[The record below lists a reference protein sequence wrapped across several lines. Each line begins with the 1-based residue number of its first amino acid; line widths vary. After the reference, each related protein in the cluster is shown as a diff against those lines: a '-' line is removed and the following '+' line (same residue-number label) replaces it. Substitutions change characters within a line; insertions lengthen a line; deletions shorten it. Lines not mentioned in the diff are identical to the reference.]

1 VKSEPETQM
10 AAAAVGRDHVRT
22 SRAER
27 EQVIEVLKAAF
38 VQGRLTMDEF
48 EERIGQALTS
58 RTYAE
63 LAAVTADVPT
73 GLTLASPPHSR
84 PARRRVQVRMNTAV
98 TGGACVILAAH
109 VGMAAALL
117 SGSWVAVVLMV
128 VFIIVASTVSIGAML
143 VAR

>member
-1 VKSEPETQM
+1 VRSEPETQM
-10 AAAAVGRDHVRT
+10 AAATVGRDHVRT

-27 EQVIEVLKAAF
+27 EQVIDVLKAAF
-38 VQGRLTMDEF
+38 VQGRLTIDEF
-48 EERIGQALTS
+48 EERIGRALTS

-63 LAAVTADVPT
+63 LAAVTADVPA
-73 GLTLASPPHSR
+73 GLTLASPHHG
-84 PARRRVQVRMNTAV
+84 PARKRPRVRMNTAV
-98 TGGACVILAAH
+98 TAGACVILAAH

-128 VFIIVASTVSIGAML
+128 VFIVVASTVSIGAML